1 MKRLALTLLA
11 FALVAAIA
19 VSGASAKHLKS
30 HTVRHNHV
38 QVLHQGTVT
47 PGKHLFRRAV
57 RGLI

>member
-30 HTVRHNHV
+30 HSARHNHV
-38 QVLHQGTVT
+38 QVHQVKVS
-47 PGKHLFRRAV
+47 PDKPLFRRAA